1 MSLLK
6 ALNEV
11 LKFRI
16 TSYLEFSQAEFHL
29 RCSFKKPHYYSEKQV
44 GLECFTYINASL
56 MSRV

>member
-16 TSYLEFSQAEFHL
+16 TSYPKFSQAEFRS
-29 RCSFKKPHYYSEKQV
+29 RCSFKKPRDYSEKQI
-44 GLECFTYINASL
+44 EWKCFTYINASL
-56 MSRV
+56 VS